1 MSTEALPPTVA
12 ELLAGASNIRARY
25 PSHLAHQW
33 RRSRIRRPL
42 ISRLLN
48 LQIKSTYHRDTAAT
62 SFYRIYEFFIL
73 HDNISFRNELEYF
86 CRSHPQWRVS
96 SLPAPR
102 TRNTSDDDRS
112 PKYPDLDA
120 QVRYTILAVL
130 TRIMCDSFNRRI
142 ELGLPRDAPAI
153 IEDFE
158 ELQARP
164 KVYEEPPEWAKLVQP
179 LPQKVFIPN
188 AEGRELDEDD
198 EDVSKEFK
206 DVNIIVQ
213 MPHIHFI

>member
-1 MSTEALPPTVA
+1 MATEPLPPTVP
-12 ELLAGASNIRARY
+12 EILADASNIRARY

-33 RRSRIRRPL
+33 RCSHIQPPSNFKL
-42 ISRLLN
+42 ISRLF
-48 LQIKSTYHRDTAAT
+48 LQPRTASPRDTPAA
-62 SFYRIYEFFIL
+62 SFYRIYKFFVL

-86 CRSHPQWRVS
+86 CRSHPEWPIS
-96 SLPAPR
+96 SIPEPR
-102 TRNTSDDDRS
+102 TPNANNDDPS
-112 PKYPDLDA
+112 PPDE

-130 TRIMCDSFNRRI
+130 TRLMCDSFNRRI

-153 IEDFE
+153 VEDFE

-164 KVYEEPPEWAKLVQP
+164 KVYDEPPEWARQVPP
-179 LPQKVFIPN
+179 LPEKVFIPN
-188 AEGRELDEDD
+188 GEGRGLNEDD

>member
-1 MSTEALPPTVA
+1 MATEPLPPTVP
-12 ELLAGASNIRARY
+12 ELLANAPNIRARY
-25 PSHLAHQW
+25 PSHLAHRW
-33 RRSRIRRPL
+33 RRSNVHPPFNFNF
-42 ISRLLN
+42 ISRLL
-48 LQIKSTYHRDTAAT
+48 LQTRPTTHQDTPEA
-62 SFYRIYEFFIL
+62 SFYRIYTFFVL

-86 CRSHPQWRVS
+86 CCLHPEWPVS
-96 SLPAPR
+96 SLPDPR
-102 TRNTSDDDRS
+102 TPS
-112 PKYPDLDA
+112 PSSGSSSSHDE

-130 TRIMCDSFNRRI
+130 TRLMCDAFNRRI
-142 ELGLPRDAPAI
+142 GLGLPRDAPAI

-164 KVYEEPPEWAKLVQP
+164 KVFEEPPGWAKRVQP
-179 LPQKVFIPN
+179 LPQKYFIPN
-188 AEGRELDEDD
+188 GEGKELDEDD